1 MSIEPKELKTGE
13 QQDKIFS
20 CDILINKNHSTKEE
34 SKPPLCDEDRITNP
48 LDPLGGRFASLEVK
62 PMFCYL
68 QHSV

>member
-48 LDPLGGRFASLEVK
+48 LDPLGGRFASLEAK
-62 PMFCYL
+62 PMYCYL